1 MQVLL
6 QGSVDRN
13 VISLVNKS
21 IGLSSCLLLQ
31 QHSRYHQNQTSLF
44 CSIQLWSAYTVQLLP
59 HIQTAAPR
67 SHLNPSRQ
75 TTMADSDSPLIQAL
89 PPVSDYITY
98 LTIVEYNL
106 KQENLPLLHK
116 ILQDETLTIN
126 IGWDLVHLLVPYLP
140 ESEQCLQDIARLG
153 NPREV
158 ILKVT
163 EVLRL
168 IEYQDEDE
176 DDDPEEDN
184 DDAQAGANVIPSQAD
199 ASTYPL
205 KTAPTT
211 DGTSA
216 AGKAQAVE
224 VPPPLPLQVSQFV
237 ALLSML
243 EILHPRIKT
252 KYPSRFLSTTL
263 QAILA
268 SFSNS
273 SSHREEMVQ
282 AIVQT
287 VRAVSGVRRPALPS
301 RKSSGML
308 SGISKMSEAPAAD
321 PEGTAGLEVSA
332 EEKALERK
340 LLQSF
345 ITHVLEE
352 YMLNLSSHDDVPG
365 MAWCS
370 RIMEKVHPER
380 NIPESKTF
388 ASRFAEEEGL
398 HRRIDAIGQLVMLSQ
413 DLKVKDEDLLAAIMT
428 EEKMPETAGDE
439 DEPPGSPEDIPLSR
453 LGSLLLYSARQVSAV
468 LYNRPLSSKTPFELF
483 PHHQELLKHGLS
495 SPGMGTGQ
503 LGTEPEALIDSVL
516 ALGLVSLE
524 RNQIGE
530 PKNDEQFNEYL
541 QVIAL
546 LSSNCPNSNLRGHA
560 HYLTSTVLR
569 SQPDDNARLA
579 FIRDTLEHCP
589 FENLKVA
596 AVGWIKGETIEA
608 NPMASMPGHSHETE
622 SGDSVFAKPLALDS
636 LAPFLFPSLE
646 ADLITTP
653 VQDAW
658 MTFQTNVSF
667 YLSSLNFLFLLL
679 HAEHIRES
687 LAIADL
693 WKDADIAG
701 SFLQPLR
708 DAKKRYEE
716 ALRDGGELESERSE
730 SVVAELALLETTVG
744 RVTAAVGNLNQ

>member
-1 MQVLL
+1 
-6 QGSVDRN
+6 
-13 VISLVNKS
+13 
-21 IGLSSCLLLQ
+21 
-31 QHSRYHQNQTSLF
+31 
-44 CSIQLWSAYTVQLLP
+44 
-59 HIQTAAPR
+59 
-67 SHLNPSRQ
+67 
-75 TTMADSDSPLIQAL
+75 MADSESPLIQAL

-106 KQENLPLLHK
+106 KPENLPLLHK
-116 ILQDETLTIN
+116 VLQDETLTIN
-126 IGWDLVHLLVPYLP
+126 IGWDLVHLLAPYLP

-168 IEYQDEDE
+168 IEYQDDDDEQQSEE
-176 DDDPEEDN
+176 DDDAE
-184 DDAQAGANVIPSQAD
+184 AGASVARSQAD
-199 ASTYPL
+199 ASTFPL

-211 DGTSA
+211 EGTNIP
-216 AGKAQAVE
+216 GNAQAVE
-224 VPPPLPLQVSQFV
+224 VPPPLPLQVSQFI

-273 SSHREEMVQ
+273 PSHREEMVQ
-282 AIVQT
+282 AIVRT
-287 VRAVSGVRRPALPS
+287 VSAVSGVRRPALPS

-308 SGISKMSEAPAAD
+308 DSIPKVANTPAAD
-321 PEGTAGLEVSA
+321 PEGTAGVEIST
-332 EEKALERK
+332 EERALERK
-340 LLQSF
+340 LLQAF
-345 ITHVLEE
+345 VTHVLEE

-388 ASRFAEEEGL
+388 ASRFGEEEGL

-413 DLKVKDEDLLAAIMT
+413 DLKIADEDLLSAT
-428 EEKMPETAGDE
+428 LVEEKMPETEGDE
-439 DEPPGSPEDIPLSR
+439 DEPPSSAEDIPLSR
-453 LGSLLLYSARQVSAV
+453 LGSLLLYSARQVSSI
-468 LYNRPLSSKTPFELF
+468 LYDRPLTSSKTPFELF
-483 PHHQELLKHGLS
+483 PHHQEMLKHGLS
-495 SPGMGTGQ
+495 ASDMGAGQ
-503 LGTEPEALIDSVL
+503 LGTEPEALIDCVL

-530 PKNDEQFNEYL
+530 PKDDEQFNEYL

-569 SQPDDNARLA
+569 SQPDDNARLS

-608 NPMASMPGHSHETE
+608 NPMTSMSGHSHGAE
-622 SGDSVFAKPLALDS
+622 SSDSVFAKPLALDS
-636 LAPFLFPSLE
+636 LAPFLFPSLQ
-646 ADLITTP
+646 ADLISAP
-653 VQDAW
+653 IQDAW

-679 HAEHIRES
+679 QAPHIREK
-687 LAIADL
+687 LAISDL
-693 WKDADIAG
+693 WKDADIAA

-708 DAKKRYEE
+708 DAKKRFEE
-716 ALRDGGELESERSE
+716 ALKDGGELATERSE

>member
-1 MQVLL
+1 
-6 QGSVDRN
+6 
-13 VISLVNKS
+13 
-21 IGLSSCLLLQ
+21 
-31 QHSRYHQNQTSLF
+31 
-44 CSIQLWSAYTVQLLP
+44 
-59 HIQTAAPR
+59 
-67 SHLNPSRQ
+67 
-75 TTMADSDSPLIQAL
+75 MADNESPLVQAL
-89 PPVSDYITY
+89 PPVSDYMTY

-106 KQENLPLLHK
+106 KPESLPILHQV
-116 ILQDETLTIN
+116 LQDETLAIN

-140 ESEQCLQDIARLG
+140 ESEQCLQDVSRLG

-168 IEYQDEDE
+168 IEYELETE
-176 DDDPEEDN
+176 DDDQVRN
-184 DDAQAGANVIPSQAD
+184 GDDTGAGASVDRAQAD

-205 KTAPTT
+205 KTAPTAE
-211 DGTSA
+211 GTSIP
-216 AGKAQAVE
+216 GKAQAVE
-224 VPPPLPLQVSQFV
+224 VPPPLPLPVNQFV

-243 EILHPRIKT
+243 EILHPRIRT
-252 KYPSRFLSTTL
+252 QYPSRFLSTSL

-273 SSHREEMVQ
+273 LSHREEMVL
-282 AIVQT
+282 AIVKA
-287 VRAVSGVRRPALPS
+287 VRAISGVRRPTLPS

-308 SGISKMSEAPAAD
+308 SSIPKVTDMPAAD
-321 PEGTAGLEVSA
+321 PEGTVGLEISA
-332 EEKALERK
+332 EEKALEKK
-340 LLQSF
+340 LLQAF

-352 YMLNLSSHDDVPG
+352 YMLNFSSHDDVPG

-380 NIPESKTF
+380 NVPQSKTF
-388 ASRFAEEEGL
+388 AERFANEESL
-398 HRRIDAIGQLVMLSQ
+398 HRRIDAVGQLVMLSQ
-413 DLKVKDEDLLAAIMT
+413 DLKVADDELLAAAMT
-428 EEKMPETAGDE
+428 EEKMPETDGDE
-439 DEPPGSPEDIPLSR
+439 DEPPNTAEDIPLSR
-453 LGSLLLYSARQVSAV
+453 LGSLVLYSARQVSAV
-468 LYNRPLSSKTPFELF
+468 LYNRPLSYSKASFEIF

-495 SPGMGTGQ
+495 PAGMGTGQ

-524 RNQIGE
+524 QNQIGE
-530 PKNDEQFNEYL
+530 PKDDEQFNEYL

-546 LSSNCPNSNLRGHA
+546 LSSNCPNPNLRGHA

-569 SQPDDNARLA
+569 SQPDDNARLS

-608 NPMASMPGHSHETE
+608 NPMTLPGHAGQSHSSE
-622 SGDSVFAKPLALDS
+622 SSDSVFAKPLALDS
-636 LAPFLFPSLE
+636 LAPFLFPSLQ
-646 ADLITTP
+646 ADLLTAPI
-653 VQDAW
+653 QDAW
-658 MTFQTNVSF
+658 MTFQTNISF

-679 HAEHIRES
+679 QARHIRES

-708 DAKKRYEE
+708 DAKKRFEQ
-716 ALRDGGELESERSE
+716 ALKDGGELESEQSE
-730 SVVAELALLETTVG
+730 SAVAELALLETTVE
-744 RVTAAVGNLNQ
+744 RVSAAVGNLNQD